1 MIKKGY
7 SRRVLPYGMIAP
19 DSRTRKSGPQGDPL
33 ALFGTNRHAGGGQN
47 ASGRETQ
54 GQTRP
59 HL

>member
-33 ALFGTNRHAGGGQN
+33 ALFGTNRHAGGRAECQ
-47 ASGRETQ
+47 
-54 GQTRP
+54 RP
-59 HL
+59 